1 MGKTI
6 TYPLLAHDLPLSEQ
20 NLKNRTLC
28 MGHLIAKSD
37 PLRNPNGKSLDDED
51 SSICYSIQSGDKV
64 KMLFAAVSL
73 HNRPPVS
80 QT

>member
-1 MGKTI
+1 MGRFI
-6 TYPLLAHDLPLSEQ
+6 TGS
-20 NLKNRTLC
+20 N
-28 MGHLIAKSD
+28 
-37 PLRNPNGKSLDDED
+37 PLRNPNRKSLDDED

-64 KMLFAAVSL
+64 KMLFAAVPL